1 MKGHL
6 INKLKN
12 KVASYFILLLI
23 LNSILFISCSS
34 TEKNM
39 KVKSITAEEILNNPE
54 YLAISYG
61 GYRKIQEIFSLQLQS

>member
-54 YLAISYG
+54 YLEFLMEDTG
-61 GYRKIQEIFSLQLQS
+61 KIQEIFSLQLQS